1 MGKVI
6 FLGKELCRLYL
17 RDDAMMALQPQLV
30 RSLSAQPILP
40 EICSNLIKLP
50 ALVRRNPWSIAF
62 SIHTNISRYFNEP
75 LFYGMES
82 GDDND
87 SLL

>member
-1 MGKVI
+1 MVWGCCRLRISRSLGLSRTTLDILDRSGHHAPVGKVI

-50 ALVRRNPWSIAF
+50 AFGA
-62 SIHTNISRYFNEP
+62 
-75 LFYGMES
+75 
-82 GDDND
+82 
-87 SLL
+87 